1 MPIPRH
7 PSENFIKYLMT
18 SGHQAASDN
27 AWIQMMVTSLNYPAP
42 DLTYLQG
49 LQNYLASKIPA
60 DFRPHDRLHT
70 DSRKFL
76 REEGIFGFHQQT
88 KDVKEAND
96 IVLNYRARAL
106 TESLLLGRLE
116 ARDVAKKVNSK
127 LGMFYTEEGVDAYR
141 HYYWQVGIMR
151 VEDWM
156 SLLPNPTDDLQKQ
169 NILAI
174 SQVGASMALH
184 KTGIQ
189 QQIDSKSML
198 RSMQEALYFDF
209 MEWRTKKHGSDRTK
223 SMTNLA
229 KAAVMVDEQLSQSDS
244 ALKDSLKAFEQFRM
258 ETEKVAV
265 PDVRSLAPGGNF
277 SKSGAKLIEAKSE
290 EKDESS

>member
-1 MPIPRH
+1 MPRH
-7 PSENFIKYLMT
+7 PSENFVKYLMT
-18 SGHQAASDN
+18 SGHQASADN
-27 AWIQMMVTSLNYPAP
+27 EWIRLMLVSLNYPPP
-42 DLTYLQG
+42 DNAYLIW
-49 LQNYLASKIPA
+49 LRNDLESKIPA
-60 DFRPHDRLHT
+60 DFRPQDRFHT
-70 DSRKFL
+70 DSRKFM
-76 REEGIFGFHQQT
+76 RAEGIFGFHQQT
-88 KDVKEAND
+88 KEVKEAND
-96 IVLNYRARAL
+96 IVLNNRARAVI
-106 TESLLLGRLE
+106 ESLLLGRLE
-116 ARDVAKKVNSK
+116 PRDIAKKVNARFCT
-127 LGMFYTEEGVDAYR
+127 FYTEEGVDAYR

-156 SLLPNPTDDLQKQ
+156 VLLPNQTDDLQRQ
-169 NILAI
+169 NIISI

-198 RSMQEALYFDF
+198 RAMQESLYFDF
-209 MEWRTKKHGSDRTK
+209 KEWQAKKHGSERTK
-223 SMTNLA
+223 SLTSIA

-265 PDVRSLAPGGNF
+265 PDLRSLAPAGNF
-277 SKSGAKLIEAKSE
+277 SKSGARLIEAKAE

>member
-1 MPIPRH
+1 MPRH
-7 PSENFIKYLMT
+7 PSENFIKYLIT
-18 SGHQAASDN
+18 SGHQSAQDN
-27 AWIQMMVTSLNYPAP
+27 EWLQMMVTALNYPYP
-42 DLTYLQG
+42 DPVYLNW
-49 LQNYLASKIPA
+49 LRNDISSKIPT
-60 DFRPHDRLHT
+60 DFRPDDRFHT
-70 DSRKFL
+70 ESRKFL
-76 REEGIFGFHQQT
+76 RSEGIFGFHQQT
-88 KDVKEAND
+88 REVKEAYG
-96 IVLNYRARAL
+96 IVLNYPIRAMIEAL
-106 TESLLLGRLE
+106 LMGRLG
-116 ARDVAKKVNSK
+116 AQDIAKKVNTK
-127 LGMFYTEEGVDAYR
+127 FGTFYTEEGVDAYR

-156 SLLPNPTDDLQKQ
+156 ALPDDINKQ

-174 SQVGASMALH
+174 FQAGPAMALH

-209 MEWRTKKHGSDRTK
+209 MEWRTKKHGGERTK
-223 SMTNLA
+223 SLTNIA

-258 ETEKVAV
+258 ETERVAV